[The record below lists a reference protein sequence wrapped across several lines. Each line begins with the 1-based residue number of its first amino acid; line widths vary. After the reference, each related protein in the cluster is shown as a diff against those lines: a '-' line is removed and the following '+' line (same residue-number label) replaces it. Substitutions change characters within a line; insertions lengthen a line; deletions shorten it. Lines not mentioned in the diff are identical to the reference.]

1 MTTEEAIAILEAA
14 RCELVDREGV
24 DEHVEAVQ
32 HLITTGTIWH
42 LPRKHWHLQ
51 QDFARIAHDMLADGI
66 VEEIDNA

>member
-1 MTTEEAIAILEAA
+1 MTTEEAISIV
-14 RCELVDREGV
+14 RSFELVDREGV

-66 VEEIDNA
+66 VEEIYNG